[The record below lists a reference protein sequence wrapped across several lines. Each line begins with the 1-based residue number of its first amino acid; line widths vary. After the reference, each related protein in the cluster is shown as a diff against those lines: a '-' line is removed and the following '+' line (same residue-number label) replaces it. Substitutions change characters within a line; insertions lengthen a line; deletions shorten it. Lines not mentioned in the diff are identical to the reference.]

1 MNTAFTFT
9 PASLIAGFLA
19 ICAGISCIAGAVG
32 WVIKVIR
39 AARAPSKSLEA
50 RIIAIEK
57 TIEEYADFFANDKR
71 RLGVIEDGSR
81 VTQRAILALLS
92 HAIDGNDVDALKE
105 AKTEL
110 QDYLIART

>member
-9 PASLIAGFLA
+9 LASLIAGFLA
-19 ICAGISCIAGAVG
+19 ICAGISCVAAAVG
-32 WVIKVIR
+32 WIIKVVR
-39 AARAPSKSLEA
+39 AAKAPTKSLEA
-50 RIIAIEK
+50 RIAAIEK
-57 TIEEYADFFANDKR
+57 IIGEYAEYFANDKR
-71 RLGVIEDGSR
+71 RISAVEDGSR